1 MEVCMINTVII
12 GLIIFEIL
20 VLIFMGIKL
29 LTQKEIVDI
38 KNAKYF
44 IPTLIVNFC
53 VYAIAIFGYGEVA
66 KNDFILNLSD
76 CISQAI
82 GACVLKVDLGVLSPA
97 ISQNVLFEVAFNIS
111 FFLNLFALLFALLG
125 IIGRYFSNFFKTK
138 RILFGKKEIFVI
150 LGYNEDAKKFAQTI
164 PSKNVIFW
172 IGDVAKDFKK
182 ELLSKKFLNLKF
194 DKINAKGFS
203 QFKNKR
209 VTFISFD
216 TNSENILKIINSYK
230 EIDNHL
236 FNLYISI
243 DNQYEEAFKF
253 NYGNE
258 NISFFNKYS
267 LISQKFITD
276 YPMTRFLSHSQ
287 IDYSTA
293 SVSSDTS
300 LSVLLIGHGNPNKNL
315 FNYLIADNQFPT
327 LINGTPTPK
336 IVDYHIFDKNDFA
349 DKNYNSNFG
358 RFCDGKFNQTE
369 YFDLP
374 TKPMNLT
381 YHKKDF
387 YKKEFQVDLDEFV
400 NSLKDKNDSLTYVIV
415 SFGSDLDNIDEVIRL
430 KQYFKQYNMLNIKYF
445 CRITNAIYKNVLLD
459 AGVEPYGEYD
469 IMNYDTIICEKLN
482 KLSIERNF
490 QEELKNAEV
499 VEQLESIN
507 KISRINQQQRALDKL
522 KLNLWNSQDVN
533 LKDFDIFSSI
543 NIRTKLNLCGFDLI
557 GTEEVSNKEFYK
569 VYDPL
574 KEIIYNK
581 REKVY
586 TYPYPD
592 TLSTRNMLAYQEQLR
607 SNAFWFIK
615 GFIPMKKKNYITA
628 NHLSTLNTTTREL
641 LTLTTFK
648 GLDDITKD
656 INAES
661 KKHNIQVNVD
671 DINFKRNLYQIM
683 DNIPLYKY
691 SIYRIYKKE
700 D

>member
-1 MEVCMINTVII
+1 MS
-12 GLIIFEIL
+12 
-20 VLIFMGIKL
+20 IKL
-29 LTQKEIVDI
+29 VTQKEIVDI

-44 IPTLIVNFC
+44 VPTLIVNFLI
-53 VYAIAIFGYGEVA
+53 YAIAIFGYNQASSTE
-66 KNDFILNLSD
+66 FIVNLAD

-82 GACVLKVDLGVLSPA
+82 GACVLKVDTDIITPVIEQNGLFA
-97 ISQNVLFEVAFNIS
+97 IAFDIS
-111 FFLNLFALLFALLG
+111 FFVNLFTLAFAVVG
-125 IIGRYFSNFFKTK
+125 IIGRLFSNFFKTNW
-138 RILFGKKEIFVI
+138 ILFNKREIFVI
-150 LGYNEDAKKFAQTI
+150 LGYNDDAKKFAQTI

-172 IGDVAKDFKK
+172 VGDVSKEFKK
-182 ELLSKKFLNLKF
+182 ELLSKKYLNLVF
-194 DKINAKGFS
+194 DKINTKGFLK
-203 QFKNKR
+203 FKNRK
-209 VTFISFD
+209 VTFISFE
-216 TNSENILKIINSYK
+216 TQNETILKIINSYK
-230 EIDNHL
+230 TIDDDS
-236 FNLYISI
+236 FSLYISI

-258 NISFFNKYS
+258 NINFFNKYS
-267 LISQKFITD
+267 LISQKFIAD
-276 YPMTRFLSHSQ
+276 YPMTKFLNSTQ

-293 SVSSDTS
+293 SISADTT
-300 LSVLLIGHGNPNKNL
+300 LNVIMVGYGNPNKNL
-315 FNYLIADNQFPT
+315 FNYLVADNQFPT

-336 IVDYHIFDKNDFA
+336 IVNYHIFDKEDFA

-358 RFCDGKFNQTE
+358 RFCDSKFNQTE

-387 YKKEFQVDLDEFV
+387 YKKEFQIDLDEFV
-400 NSLKDKNDSLTYVIV
+400 QSIKDINNTLTYVIV

-445 CRITNAIYKNVLLD
+445 CRITNAIYKDVLLD

-482 KLSIERNF
+482 RLSIERNF
-490 QEELKNAEV
+490 AESLKNQEV
-499 VEQLESIN
+499 VDLVESIN
-507 KISRINQQQRALDKL
+507 EMTHISEQQSALDKL
-522 KLNLWNSQDVN
+522 KLSIWNSQDVN
-533 LKDFDIFSSI
+533 LKDFDIYSSI
-543 NIRTKLNLCGFDLI
+543 NIRTKLNLCGFDLF
-557 GTEEVSNKEFYK
+557 GTKEISNKEFYK

-574 KEIIYNK
+574 KEIQYDK

-615 GFIPMKKKNYITA
+615 GFIPMKKQDYINA
-628 NHLSTLNTTTREL
+628 NHLSTLNTTKREL

-648 GLDDITKD
+648 GLDEITEQ
-656 INAES
+656 ISNEN
-661 KKHNIQVNVD
+661 KKHDLQID
-671 DINFKRNLYQIM
+671 MEDIDFKRSLYQVM